1 MSRASRTPPRQ
12 RYHGWPN
19 NRVGDPVY
27 ERLRLFV
34 AGLDEFIT
42 AEIDAGR
49 VVSRRAFD
57 VEPEHQRLARRA
69 FAEAA
74 GLPHST
80 LTKLINGDAVPDG
93 LTIAA
98 LEVACGKSLW
108 PSHHRAES
116 SLKGE

>member
-27 ERLRLFV
+27 ERLRLFILALAQHIDGEV
-34 AGLDEFIT
+34 A
-42 AEIDAGR
+42 AGR
-49 VVSRRAFD
+49 SVSRRAF
-57 VEPEHQRLARRA
+57 AA
-69 FAEAA
+69 AA

>member
-19 NRVGDPVY
+19 NRVGDPIY

-49 VVSRRAFD
+49 VVS
-57 VEPEHQRLARRA
+57 RRA

>member
-1 MSRASRTPPRQ
+1 MSRSSRTPPRQ

-19 NRVGDPVY
+19 NRVDDPVY

-34 AGLDEFIT
+34 LGL
-42 AEIDAGR
+42 AEHIDAEVAAGR
-49 VVSRRAFD
+49 TASRR
-57 VEPEHQRLARRA
+57 Q
-69 FAEAA
+69 FAATA

-80 LTKLINGDAVPDG
+80 LTKLINGDGVPDG

-108 PSHHRAES
+108 PTHHRAES
-116 SLKGE
+116 SLKDG